1 MERPLRLLLV
11 SFIADAPWTG
21 MGRWTYEIKAALE
34 QLGHTVETW
43 FAGDFPGTAGL
54 GRLGVLAFPLALAA
68 RLVARRQRF
77 DAVVVHEP
85 SGLWYGLLR
94 RLDRRLPPL
103 IAMCHN
109 VESHHFRTMVRYTR
123 RGLADV
129 SPLTRWRAPLLR
141 HWQSDGTIK
150 LADHV
155 LCLSTV
161 DAAYITERLGV
172 APTRVTQFVNGAA
185 NRDFVPRHA
194 GGGRCA
200 VVWVGGWLDVKG
212 RRALPRLWHR
222 VREQVPAGRLTLA
235 GTGVAPGVVLS
246 EFDPQDR
253 DSIAV
258 LPRVERAE
266 EMRSLYSASDVYLL
280 CSLSEGSP
288 LSLLEAM
295 AASTATVAT
304 RVGGV
309 PDLVTDGTHAL
320 LFDPADIRG
329 GAGLVSRLLRDPSEA
344 RRLGEAARQ
353 RARELTWGRA
363 AAVLAGVARGVAGA
377 SRAG

>member
-21 MGRWTYEIKAALE
+21 MGRWTREIKAALE
-34 QLGHTVETW
+34 QLGHAVETW
-43 FAGDFPGTAGL
+43 FAGDFPRTAAL
-54 GRLGVLAFPLALAA
+54 GRLGVLAFPIALAA
-68 RLVARRQRF
+68 RLVARRKSF

-85 SGLWYGLLR
+85 SGFWYGLLR
-94 RLDRRLPPL
+94 RLDRGLPPL

-123 RGLADV
+123 RGLAAV

-161 DAAYITERLGV
+161 DAGYIAEQLGV
-172 APTRVTQFVNGAA
+172 APTRVTRLVNGAA
-185 NRDFVPRHA
+185 TRDFVPRHA
-194 GGGRCA
+194 GGGRA
-200 VVWVGGWLDVKG
+200 VLCVGGWLDVKG
-212 RRALPRLWHR
+212 RRVLPRLWRR
-222 VREQVPAGRLTLA
+222 VREQVPEGRLTLA
-235 GTGVAPGVVLS
+235 GTGAAPETVLS
-246 EFDPQDR
+246 DFDPQDR

-266 EMRSLYSASDVYLL
+266 EMRALYAASDVYLL

-320 LFDPADIRG
+320 LFDPEDIGG
-329 GAGLVSRLLRDPSEA
+329 GAGLASRLLRDPSEA

-363 AAVLAGVARGVAGA
+363 AAVLAGAARGVAGA
-377 SRAG
+377 SGAG